1 LKRAWMRF
9 WASVS
14 LGLLAMNAIGV
25 AARGPVQSKSYS
37 RHNETIL
44 ARISPGR
51 TSMARALTLWRNPAK
66 NDEQN
71 HSATWQSCDGDALNV
86 NFSDE
91 GLIQSVWLSKMKA
104 RPLRA
109 CANAVAM
116 APKLSTGMGLRLGD
130 AATRVLQLYGE
141 PDSRSP
147 STKDQQRLELLYYA
161 FDWAGPDVPQMM
173 EVLCTVEKDGK
184 PGRVIEITLSAS
196 SL

>member
-9 WASVS
+9 WASAS
-14 LGLLAMNAIGV
+14 LGLLATSAIGV
-25 AARGPVQSKSYS
+25 PARGPVQSKSYP

-86 NFSDE
+86 NLSEE
-91 GLIQSVWLSKMKA
+91 GIIQSVWLSKMKA
-104 RPLRA
+104 RPFRA
-109 CANAVAM
+109 CADALVM
-116 APKLSTGMGLRLGD
+116 APKFSTGLGLRLGD
-130 AATRVLQLYGE
+130 GAARVLRLYGE

>member
-1 LKRAWMRF
+1 MKRAWMRF

-14 LGLLAMNAIGV
+14 LGLLATSAIGV
-25 AARGPVQSKSYS
+25 AARGPVQSKSYP
-37 RHNETIL
+37 RRNETIL

-51 TSMARALTLWRNPAK
+51 TSLARAQALWRNPTK

-71 HSATWQSCDGDALNV
+71 HSAIWQSCDGDELNV

-91 GLIQSVWLSKMKA
+91 GMIQSVWLNKMKA
-104 RPLRA
+104 KPPHA

-116 APKLSTGMGLRLGD
+116 TPKFSTGMGLRLGD
-130 AATRVLQLYGE
+130 AAARVLQLYGE

-147 STKDQQRLELLYYA
+147 STKDRQRLELLYYA

>member
-1 LKRAWMRF
+1 MRF

-14 LGLLAMNAIGV
+14 LGLLATSAVGV
-25 AARGPVQSKSYS
+25 AAGGPVQSKSYP
-37 RHNETIL
+37 RHNETVL

-51 TSMARALTLWRNPAK
+51 TSIAMALALWRNPAK

-71 HSATWQSCDGDALNV
+71 HSAAWQSCDGDELNV
-86 NFSDE
+86 DFSEE
-91 GLIQSVWLSKMKA
+91 GIIQSVWLSKMKA
-104 RPLRA
+104 KPSRA
-109 CANAVAM
+109 CANAVVL
-116 APKLSTGMGLRLGD
+116 APKLRTGLGLRLGD
-130 AATRVLQLYGE
+130 AAARVLQLYGE

-161 FDWAGPDVPQMM
+161 FDWAGPDVPQML

-184 PGRVIEITLSAS
+184 PGQVIEITLSAS